1 MTYTFH
7 QFIIRKEFLLQ
18 RRATELNA
26 ILQSLASENGYIF
39 IDNSAITL
47 EHVCDD
53 GVHLLEIGLTILAN
67 NVLVQLAHFLR

>member
-1 MTYTFH
+1 M
-7 QFIIRKEFLLQ
+7 Q
-18 RRATELNA
+18 RRANEVNT

-53 GVHLLEIGLTILAN
+53 GVHLLESGLTILAN
-67 NVLVQLAHFLR
+67 NFLVQLAHFLR